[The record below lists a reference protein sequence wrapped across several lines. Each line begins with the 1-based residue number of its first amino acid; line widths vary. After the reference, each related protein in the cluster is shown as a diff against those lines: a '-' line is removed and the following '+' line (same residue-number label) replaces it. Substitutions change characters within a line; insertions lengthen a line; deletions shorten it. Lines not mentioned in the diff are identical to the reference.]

1 MLTNQYP
8 LQLEEIGCTYRNWVR
23 LIVGRCVNE
32 RGKKKSDGGVQNG
45 YKLHSIVGHVPH
57 VASAH
62 HVTHVFHICTLH
74 VSRVAFA
81 HTRQRS
87 RPTVVW
93 ATIRQQLS
101 AAPGFD
107 SKYRSN

>member
-8 LQLEEIGCTYRNWVR
+8 LQLEEIGCTYHNWVR
-23 LIVGRCVNE
+23 LIVGRCMNE

-45 YKLHSIVGHVPH
+45 YKLHSIVSHVPH
-57 VASAH
+57 VAS
-62 HVTHVFHICTLH
+62 
-74 VSRVAFA
+74 A